1 VEVRTKAEQA
11 VYAEALNRV
20 DELAD
25 ARNARL
31 VQAGEGIPA
40 VLWGVLVTGGIMV
53 VGFTYLFG
61 LDNALAHTL
70 MVAALALVISLIL
83 FSIGLF
89 EYPYSG
95 NVRVGPEGFEL
106 ALERMESSKLSE
118 L

>member
-1 VEVRTKAEQA
+1 MTSQLSLYTR
-11 VYAEALNRV
+11 ALSY
-20 DELAD
+20 
-25 ARNARL
+25 
-31 VQAGEGIPA
+31 P
-40 VLWGVLVTGGIMV
+40 
-53 VGFTYLFG
+53 YSG